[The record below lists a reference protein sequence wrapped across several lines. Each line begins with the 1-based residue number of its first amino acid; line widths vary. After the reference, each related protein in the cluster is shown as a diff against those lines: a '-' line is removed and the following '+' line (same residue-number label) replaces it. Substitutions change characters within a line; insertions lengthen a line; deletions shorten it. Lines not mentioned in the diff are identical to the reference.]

1 MGITRL
7 NRALCGV
14 YQGLTGADSAQTA
27 ESTGYDGCT
36 ELSKHTLFKR
46 HRPLLLI
53 ISVLLLLGSTEAF
66 GIVLH
71 PDGEPNLTTWLD
83 RPDCNVVGRWGE
95 NSSCVAIAP
104 NHILACKHQ
113 GGDVNTPVV
122 IGGVT
127 YSVDQILNHPTADLR
142 VVKLHSANL
151 GNYVQ
156 LYTEPNEISREII
169 IAGFGRGRGTTVYKS
184 FPKVAKGYTW
194 STEAEYNNHTQR
206 WGTNRVEANDI
217 GTSGSGYISHVL
229 IADFDAPD
237 ANSSTVYEGTIAQ
250 YDSGGGW
257 FIKSGGIW
265 KVAGLNRAVYDLHA
279 ENYADAQ
286 SWFLPPDYIDA
297 VRVSYYTVWIADR
310 TTPLCSGPMAGDFNG
325 DCIIDIE
332 DLGEFSM
339 WYLWDNCDKDNNFC
353 QGSDLDGSGY
363 VDLKDFANL
372 ACVWLQDHQIQ

>member
-7 NRALCGV
+7 SRALCGV
-14 YQGLTGADSAQTA
+14 YQGLGGAGKAQTA
-27 ESTGYDGCT
+27 EGTGYNACT
-36 ELSKHTLFKR
+36 ALTKHTSYQR
-46 HRPLLLI
+46 HRALLLI
-53 ISVLLLLGSTEAF
+53 ISVSLLLSSTEAL

-71 PDGEPNLTTWLD
+71 PEGEPNLTTWLN
-83 RPDCNVVGRWGE
+83 RPDCNVVGRWGS
-95 NSSCVAIAP
+95 NSSCVVIAP

-156 LYTEPNEISREII
+156 LYTEPNEIGQEII
-169 IAGFGRGRGTTVYKS
+169 IAGFGRGRGETLYKS
-184 FPKVAKGYTW
+184 GGAAYGYTW
-194 STEAEYNNHTQR
+194 SVGAEYNNHTQR
-206 WGTNRVEANDI
+206 WGTNTVEANNI
-217 GTSGSGYISHVL
+217 AVSTSGTSQVL
-229 IADFDAPD
+229 IADFNGLGDT
-237 ANSSTVYEGTIAQ
+237 SSTAYEGIIVQ

-257 FIKSGGIW
+257 FIKSGGSW
-265 KVAGLNRAVYDLHA
+265 RVAAVNRGVQGHGEPWPAAA
-279 ENYADAQ
+279 E
-286 SWFLPPDYIDA
+286 SWFLPPDTMDA
-297 VRVSYYTVWIADR
+297 VRVSYYTGWIADR
-310 TTPLCSGPMAGDFNG
+310 TTPLCSGPVKGDFNG

-339 WYLWDNCDKDNNFC
+339 WYLWDNCDKTNNFC